1 MRLEQKIRMA
11 AAHENVSL
19 AELARRIGM
28 LPQGMNSKLKRETF
42 TTEELEQIA
51 EALGATYHF
60 GFTFPDGTE
69 I

>member
-1 MRLEQKIRMA
+1 MRMEQKIRMA

-19 AELARRIGM
+19 AELSRRIGM
-28 LPQGMNSKLKRETF
+28 FPQSMNSKLKRETF
-42 TTEELEQIA
+42 TVEELEKIA